1 MTSYSYLTRSELVT
15 MLISKENELDKQK
28 FKTEPSTNDAKKN
41 LNELKTSL
49 QADIKAIQDRLKE
62 TLPTATPPPVPA
74 NGEQSVTPVATDQ
87 NMIKSMK
94 EQSIIQNLLDVIRS
108 VTKMATGDSMEKF
121 IAEMDQIYQVEVE
134 GQLQELPQLEDKF
147 VRGTK
152 RLLPH
157 VMFSQ
162 MSKSGQDTTTWDNLK
177 KYLITNH
184 GSKITMFQHLT
195 RLWNLEAK
203 PEDKLTDFGAKLE
216 EETHTAAMHIKKLF
230 TKKHTKADQAEVQMS
245 ADDVFKLMNAML
257 ASIQVRKNHEDIYKA
272 MIKKMDNHWT
282 ASSLVADAQ
291 DYVDRLGATN
301 NITKTGAE
309 ISFAAQPK
317 NTKSS
322 DQKKSS
328 VQKSSENESSKA
340 IKELQQQN
348 EAIQKAIQSLTLTNA
363 SSQTGGRV
371 RLSMNKGWSYNKK
384 KPRNEQICFKFNNR
398 ICTGT
403 PCPDG
408 RQHVDENTAQTAI
421 EEFNQEQSC
430 QLQQQ
435 FQVYQPGDS
444 AQLDSLFQL
453 GPDM

>member
-1 MTSYSYLTRSELVT
+1 

-94 EQSIIQNLLDVIRS
+94 EQSIIQNLLDVIRI

-184 GSKITMFQHLT
+184 GSKITMFQQWFLNYH
-195 RLWNLEAK
+195 
-203 PEDKLTDFGAKLE
+203 
-216 EETHTAAMHIKKLF
+216 
-230 TKKHTKADQAEVQMS
+230 S
-245 ADDVFKLMNAML
+245 
-257 ASIQVRKNHEDIYKA
+257 RKFYPA
-272 MIKKMDNHWT
+272 
-282 ASSLVADAQ
+282 
-291 DYVDRLGATN
+291 
-301 NITKTGAE
+301 
-309 ISFAAQPK
+309 
-317 NTKSS
+317 
-322 DQKKSS
+322 
-328 VQKSSENESSKA
+328 
-340 IKELQQQN
+340 
-348 EAIQKAIQSLTLTNA
+348 
-363 SSQTGGRV
+363 
-371 RLSMNKGWSYNKK
+371 
-384 KPRNEQICFKFNNR
+384 
-398 ICTGT
+398 
-403 PCPDG
+403 
-408 RQHVDENTAQTAI
+408 
-421 EEFNQEQSC
+421 
-430 QLQQQ
+430 
-435 FQVYQPGDS
+435 
-444 AQLDSLFQL
+444 
-453 GPDM
+453 